1 MIQTD
6 IVIVGGGAVGH
17 VIARGLLART
27 SFSVALVEAN
37 QYSASAHHP
46 GFDARVIALAKRTVD
61 ELGGLGID
69 VSHAGAVPIRHI
81 QVSDKGAAGLC
92 QLNAADFHVDHF
104 GKVVS
109 LHQLGA
115 ALQIA
120 PDTERFTLFC
130 PLTVDTVERQQ
141 DGVTVTLSDGQQ
153 LSARLVVLADGGRS
167 GLDEQLGFERRE
179 DDYGQTAV
187 IVNALTQ
194 KPHDHKAYERFTS
207 NGPLAFLPFDP
218 GLASGHENDQGFS
231 VVWTVPPSKVDE
243 VMALS
248 DTDFIRQLQQE
259 FGWRQGAITEVGERS
274 AYPLILK
281 QVAQPVTHRAV
292 VCGNAA
298 QSLHPIAGQGFN
310 LGLRDA
316 IGLVNTLT
324 GADDPGAF
332 SVLRDYQ
339 QSRSQD
345 KQATITLTD
354 GLVRLF
360 SNNNRGL
367 IGLRNIGLVAMD
379 NCPSLKQHFVRQTT
393 GFAPG
398 A

>member
-17 VIARGLLART
+17 VIARGLLAHT

-61 ELGGLGID
+61 ELSSLGID
-69 VSHAGAVPIRHI
+69 VSQAGAVPIRHI

-92 QLNAADFHVDHF
+92 QLDAADFHVDHF

-120 PDTERFTLFC
+120 PDTDGFTLLC
-130 PLTVDTVERQQ
+130 PLTVDAVERKQ
-141 DGVTVTLSDGQQ
+141 DGVLLSLNDGQQ
-153 LSARLVVLADGGRS
+153 VSARLVVLADGGRS
-167 GLDEQLGFERRE
+167 GLDEQLGFERQE
-179 DDYGQTAV
+179 DDYGQTTV

-194 KPHDHKAYERFTS
+194 KPHNHKAYERFTS
-207 NGPLAFLPFDP
+207 QGPLAFLPYDP
-218 GLASGHENDQGFS
+218 GLANGQENDQGFS
-231 VVWTVPPSKVDE
+231 VVWTVPPEKVNN
-243 VMALS
+243 VMSLS
-248 DTDFIRQLQQE
+248 DNDFKRLLQQA
-259 FGWRQGAITEVGERS
+259 FGWRQGAITQVGERS

-281 QVAQPVTHRAV
+281 QVTTPVTHRAV

-316 IGLVNTLT
+316 IGLVKTLAK
-324 GADDPGAF
+324 ADDPGAF
-332 SVLRDYQ
+332 SVLREYQ
-339 QSRSQD
+339 QSRSKD

-360 SNNNRGL
+360 SNDNRGL
-367 IGLRNIGLVAMD
+367 IGLRNVGLVAMD
-379 NCPSLKQHFVRQTT
+379 NCPSLKQAFVRQTT

>member
-17 VIARGLLART
+17 VIARGLLAHT

-61 ELGGLGID
+61 ELSSLGID
-69 VSHAGAVPIRHI
+69 VNHAGAVPIRHI

-92 QLNAADFHVDHF
+92 QLNASDFHVDHF

-120 PDTERFTLFC
+120 PDTDDFTLLC
-130 PLTVDTVERQQ
+130 PLTVDTVERKQ
-141 DGVTVTLSDGQQ
+141 DGVLLSLSDGQQ
-153 LSARLVVLADGGRS
+153 VSARLVVLADGGRS
-167 GLDEQLGFERRE
+167 GLDEQLGFERQE

-194 KPHDHKAYERFTS
+194 KPHNHKAYERFTS
-207 NGPLAFLPFDP
+207 QGPLAFLPYDP
-218 GLASGHENDQGFS
+218 GLASGQENDQGFS
-231 VVWTVPPSKVDE
+231 VVWTVPPEKVDN
-243 VMALS
+243 VMSLG
-248 DTDFIRQLQQE
+248 DNDFKRLLQQA
-259 FGWRQGAITEVGERS
+259 FGWRQGAITQVGERS
-274 AYPLILK
+274 AYPLVLK
-281 QVAQPVTHRAV
+281 QVTTPVTHRAV

-316 IGLVNTLT
+316 IGLVKTLAK
-324 GADDPGAF
+324 ADDPGAF
-332 SVLRDYQ
+332 SVLREYQ
-339 QSRSQD
+339 QSRSKD

-367 IGLRNIGLVAMD
+367 TGLRNVGLVAMD
-379 NCPSLKQHFVRQTT
+379 NCPSLKQAFVRQTT